1 MLCLWVSTSQSNSKT
16 MLPLKSTSY
25 TIKAMSDCLFCEI
38 VAGNI
43 PCKKV
48 EETDTLLAFEDINP
62 VAPIHVLV
70 IPKTHIADVLGITD
84 NHSSVIA
91 DMYSMVN
98 KIAKDRGLDKM
109 GFRLIVNNGSESGQT
124 VFHLHFHL
132 LGGRPMAWPPG

>member
-1 MLCLWVSTSQSNSKT
+1 
-16 MLPLKSTSY
+16 
-25 TIKAMSDCLFCEI
+25 MSDCLFCEI

-109 GFRLIVNNGSESGQT
+109 GFRLVVNNGSEAGQT